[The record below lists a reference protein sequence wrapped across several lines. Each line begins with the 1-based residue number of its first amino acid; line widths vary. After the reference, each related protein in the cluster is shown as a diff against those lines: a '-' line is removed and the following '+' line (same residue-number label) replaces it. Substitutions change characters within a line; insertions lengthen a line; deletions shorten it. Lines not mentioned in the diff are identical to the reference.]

1 MVYFFYCLIVVE
13 CYQKNLTLLGRILMN
28 SKSCSNNKVIGLIS
42 GNGTGKTSLA
52 ECLLYN
58 SKATDRLGTIETKN
72 TVSDFSPL
80 ETRKGFSISS
90 SILNYKWKD
99 FNINMIDCPGYMDF
113 IGQTQA
119 AIKVIDSAL
128 LVIDTKSGVQS
139 PTELVIDLLAKNP
152 KPMFCILNKL
162 DLENIDYI
170 KVVEDIKSEYQ
181 LKLVPITIPLNS
193 GENFSKIVDILQNQ
207 AYEYKEKNFT
217 GNKTSVDENIK
228 GQIESHHN
236 ELIESIV
243 ETDDE
248 LLNKYLEGEKIDN
261 KVISEVFKKAVTSG
275 KVIPVFAISSGK
287 NFGIDILM
295 DYINSLLPSALDI
308 TPIKTK
314 DLNKDSEVEIKSSP
328 DGPVLAYVFK
338 TMADPYIG
346 KLSIFRIFTGT
357 IKINES
363 YHLSSSGKTYK
374 FTNLFKLQGKSQSD
388 VSEASCGDIV
398 AVSKIMDIS
407 NDDTISSQDQPLKI
421 PETEY
426 FSPTLPKAVI
436 PRSKGDEEKIS
447 NGLSKLIQ
455 EDPTIR
461 QELNLEVHQ
470 NILWGMGELH
480 LSMAREKLKEKF
492 DIDIDILTPDVAY
505 KETIRK
511 DARAEYKYKKQSGGR
526 GQYGHVLIEIKPLGS
541 GGGFEFKNSI
551 FGGAIPKGY
560 IPGVE
565 KGIREALQKGVLAEY
580 PVVDVS
586 VNLYDGSY
594 HTVDSSEMAFKIAA
608 SMAFKKGMQEA
619 YPVILEPITELE
631 ITAPEKYMGDIIG
644 DINAKRGK
652 IISMT
657 QIENKKQLIK
667 ATAPQSETFN
677 YAIDLTSLTQ
687 GRGRFIQKFSHYEEL
702 PPNLAHKIIDERKK
716 QKE

>member
-1 MVYFFYCLIVVE
+1 MS
-13 CYQKNLTLLGRILMN
+13 

-52 ECLLYN
+52 ECFLYN
-58 SKATDRLGTIETKN
+58 SKTIDRLGTVETKN

-80 ETRKGFSISS
+80 ETKKGFSINS

-99 FNINMIDCPGYMDF
+99 FNINLIDCPGYMDF
-113 IGQTQA
+113 IGQTQTA
-119 AIKVIDSAL
+119 TKVIDSVL
-128 LVIDTKSGVQS
+128 LVVDAKSGVQA
-139 PTELVIDLLAKNP
+139 PTELVIELLTKNP
-152 KPMFCILNKL
+152 KPMFCVLNKL

-170 KVVEDIKSEYQ
+170 KSVEDIKSEYN
-181 LKLVPITIPLNS
+181 LNLVPITAPVTS

-207 AYEYKEKNFT
+207 AYEYKEKNPV

-228 GQIESHHN
+228 DQIESHHN
-236 ELIESIV
+236 GLVESIV

-248 LLNKYLEGEKIDN
+248 LLNKYLEGEKIDD
-261 KVISEVFKKAVTSG
+261 KVISEVFKKAVAAG

-308 TPIKTK
+308 PPIKAK
-314 DLNKDSEVEIKSSP
+314 DLKKDSEVEIKSSA

-346 KLSIFRIFTGT
+346 KLSIFRIFSGT
-357 IKINES
+357 IKVNES
-363 YHLSSSGKTYK
+363 YYLSSSKKTYK
-374 FTNLFKLQGKSQSD
+374 FTNLFKLQGKNQSD
-388 VSEASCGDIV
+388 VGEASCGDIV

-407 NDDTISSQDQPLKI
+407 NDDTISSQDQPLNI

-426 FSPTLPKAVI
+426 FSPTFPKAVF
-436 PRSKGDEEKIS
+436 PKTKGDEEKIS
-447 NGLSKLIQ
+447 NGLAKLIQ
-455 EDPTIR
+455 EDPTLK

-470 NILWGMGELH
+470 SILWGMGDLH

-511 DARAEYKYKKQSGGR
+511 DSKAEYKYKKQSGGR
-526 GQYGHVLIEIKPLGS
+526 GQYGHVLIEIKPMAS

-580 PVVDVS
+580 PVVDVN
-586 VNLYDGSY
+586 VILYDGSY

-619 YPVILEPITELE
+619 SPVILEPIMELE
-631 ITAPEKYMGDIIG
+631 ITVPEKYMGDIIG

-657 QIENKKQLIK
+657 PVENKRQLIK
-667 ATAPQSETFN
+667 ASVPQSETFK
-677 YAIDLTSLTQ
+677 YTIDLTSLTQ
-687 GRGRFIQKFSHYEEL
+687 GRGRFVQKFSHFEEL
-702 PPNLAHKIIDERKK
+702 PPNLAQKITEERKK

>member
-1 MVYFFYCLIVVE
+1 MLRGV
-13 CYQKNLTLLGRILMN
+13 LMN
-28 SKSCSNNKVIGLIS
+28 GKSCSNNKVIGLIS
-42 GNGTGKTSLA
+42 GNGAGKTSLA
-52 ECLLYN
+52 ECFLYN
-58 SKATDRLGTIETKN
+58 SKITDRLGTIDAKN
-72 TVSDFSPL
+72 TVSDFNPL
-80 ETRKGFSISS
+80 EVKKGFSISS

-99 FNINMIDCPGYMDF
+99 SNINLIDCPGYMDF

-119 AIKVIDSAL
+119 AIKIIDSAL
-128 LVIDTKSGVQS
+128 LVVDTKSGVQA
-139 PTELVIDLLAKNP
+139 PTELVIELLAKNP
-152 KPMFCILNKL
+152 KPIFCILNKL
-162 DLENIDYI
+162 DLENIDYF
-170 KVVEDIKSEYQ
+170 KVVEDIKSEYN
-181 LKLVPITIPLNS
+181 LNLVPITAPVNS

-207 AYEYKEKNFT
+207 AYEYKDKNFI

-228 GQIESHHN
+228 DQIESHHN
-236 ELIESIV
+236 ELVESIV
-243 ETDDE
+243 ETDDV
-248 LLNKYLEGEKIDN
+248 LINKYLEGEEIGN
-261 KVISEVFKKAVTSG
+261 KAISDVFKKAVIAG

-287 NFGIDILM
+287 NFGVDILM

-308 TPIKTK
+308 PPIKAK
-314 DLNKDSEVEIKSSP
+314 DLDKDSEIEIKPSP
-328 DGPVLAYVFK
+328 DGSVLAYVFK

-346 KLSIFRIFTGT
+346 KLSIFRIFSGI
-357 IKINES
+357 IKINEN
-363 YHLSSSGKTYK
+363 YYLSSTEKTYK
-374 FTNLFKLQGKSQSD
+374 FTNLFKHQGKSQSD
-388 VSEASCGDIV
+388 ISEASCGDIV

-426 FSPTLPKAVI
+426 FPPTLPRAVI

-447 NGLSKLIQ
+447 NSLSKLIQ

-461 QELNLEVHQ
+461 QKLNLEVHQ
-470 NILWGMGELH
+470 NIIQGMGELH
-480 LSMAREKLKEKF
+480 LSITREKLKEKF
-492 DIDIDILTPDVAY
+492 DVNIDILVPDVAY

-511 DARAEYKYKKQSGGR
+511 DSKAEYKYKKQSGGR
-526 GQYGHVLIEIKPLGS
+526 GQYGHVLIEINPLGS
-541 GGGFEFKNSI
+541 GEGFEFKNSI

-580 PVVDVS
+580 PVVDVR

-594 HTVDSSEMAFKIAA
+594 HTVDSSEIAFKIAA
-608 SMAFKKGMQEA
+608 SMAFKKGMQDA
-619 YPVILEPITELE
+619 SPVILEPIMTLE
-631 ITAPEKYMGDIIG
+631 IIVPEKYMGDIIG
-644 DINAKRGK
+644 DINSKRGK

-667 ATAPQSETFN
+667 STAPQSETFN

-687 GRGRFIQKFSHYEEL
+687 GRGRFSQKFSHYEEL
-702 PPNLAHKIIDERKK
+702 PPNLAQKIIEERKK

>member
-1 MVYFFYCLIVVE
+1 
-13 CYQKNLTLLGRILMN
+13 MN
-28 SKSCSNNKVIGLIS
+28 GKSCSNNKVIGLIS

-80 ETRKGFSISS
+80 ETRKGFSVSS

-99 FNINMIDCPGYMDF
+99 FNINLIDCPGYMDF

-128 LVIDTKSGVQS
+128 LVVDTKSGVQA
-139 PTELVIDLLAKNP
+139 PTELVIELLAKNP

-170 KVVEDIKSEYQ
+170 KVVEDIKSEYK

-374 FTNLFKLQGKSQSD
+374 FTNLFKLQGKNQSD

-426 FSPTLPKAVI
+426 FPPTLPKAVI

-492 DIDIDILTPDVAY
+492 DIGIDILTPDVAY

-511 DARAEYKYKKQSGGR
+511 DAKAEYKYKKQSGGR

-551 FGGAIPKGY
+551 FGGAIPKSY
-560 IPGVE
+560 VPGVE
-565 KGIREALQKGVLAEY
+565 KGIREALLKGVLAEY

-619 YPVILEPITELE
+619 SPVILEPIIELE
-631 ITAPEKYMGDIIG
+631 IIAPEKYMGDIIG

>member
-1 MVYFFYCLIVVE
+1 
-13 CYQKNLTLLGRILMN
+13 MN

-128 LVIDTKSGVQS
+128 LVVDTKSGVQS